1 MPSSIVCDR
10 DLSFTSVFW
19 RTLFQMQGT
28 RFNYSSAYH
37 PQTDGQTKVVNK
49 TLEMYLRCFTGDY
62 PKQWYNWLPWVEF
75 CYNTSIHLATCLTPF
90 EVVYGRPPPTLLS
103 YVRGTTRVESVDKIL
118 CDRDLLLKQVKA
130 HLHEAQNR
138 MK

>member
-1 MPSSIVCDR
+1 
-10 DLSFTSVFW
+10 
-19 RTLFQMQGT
+19 
-28 RFNYSSAYH
+28 
-37 PQTDGQTKVVNK
+37 
-49 TLEMYLRCFTGDY
+49 MYLRCFTGDY